1 MGIDRMIHAFPAI
14 LLLGFFAAAQADVTL
29 QFTDT
34 AGADT
39 GSTLMIK
46 GGDVRMEEREG
57 DGSMVYSLFD
67 RKTRTL
73 TMVIDEERSYAQL
86 TAEGL
91 KAQAHEVR
99 GMQENFLAQMREQ
112 MAQMPPEQR
121 QMMEQ
126 QMRQMGV
133 DPAMLSGEDP
143 PAPDLSSLE
152 TRATGEQRTIGGFRC
167 QVMEVLLEGEITNE
181 LCVADAGHVG
191 LSAADFETLKV
202 LFEFMQSL
210 SEIAMS
216 MGGPFAADMGAEM
229 LPAVDGVPVLVKN
242 LQDGTEITLQSVSTD
257 TLSPDLFRIPSGY
270 ERVDPF

>member
-1 MGIDRMIHAFPAI
+1 MGIDRMIHAFSAI
-14 LLLGFFAAAQADVTL
+14 LLLGLVATAQADVTL
-29 QFTDT
+29 QFTET
-34 AGADT
+34 GADT
-39 GSTLMIK
+39 GSTLMIQ
-46 GGDVRMEEREG
+46 GGHVRMEEREA

-67 RKTRTL
+67 RETRTL

-86 TAEGL
+86 TEEGL
-91 KAQAHEVR
+91 KAQAQEVQ
-99 GMQENFLAQMREQ
+99 GMQEDFLAQMREQ

-152 TRATGEQRTIGGFRC
+152 TRPTGEQRTIGGFRC

-191 LSAADFETLKV
+191 LSAADYGTLKV

-242 LQDGTEITLQSVSTD
+242 LEDGSEITLQSVSTD
-257 TLSPDLFRIPSGY
+257 ALSPDLFRIPADY
-270 ERVDPF
+270 QRVDPF